1 MPSFDAV
8 SEINLH
14 ELTNAV
20 DQANRELSQRFDFK
34 DTGCKFEL
42 KEKEVVVHLRAEVEF
57 QLKQM
62 LEILKTKIAK
72 RGIDIACLEVKDA
85 QKNLAEARQDVALRH
100 GIDQEC
106 GKKIVKLL
114 KESKL
119 KVQAGIHGDKVR
131 VTGKQRDDLQA
142 AIALLRQEKF
152 DRPLS
157 FENFRD

>member
-8 SEINLH
+8 SEIDIH

-34 DTGCKFEL
+34 GTGCKFAL
-42 KEKEVVVHLRAEVEF
+42 REKDFTVEVRAEVEF

-62 LEILKTKIAK
+62 LEILKLKLTK
-72 RGIDIACLEVKDA
+72 RGIDIACLDIKDA
-85 QKNLAEARQDVALRH
+85 QTNLAEAKQDVVLRH
-100 GIDQEC
+100 GIDQDC
-106 GKKIVKLL
+106 GKKIVKLI
-114 KESKL
+114 KDSKL

-131 VTGKQRDDLQA
+131 VTGKQRDELQA
-142 AIALLRQEKF
+142 AIALLRKEKF

>member
-1 MPSFDAV
+1 MPSFDAI
-8 SEINLH
+8 SKIDIH

-34 DTGCKFEL
+34 GTSCKFAL
-42 KEKEVVVHLRAEVEF
+42 REKEFTVEVRGEVEF

-62 LEILKTKIAK
+62 LEILKLKLTK
-72 RGIDIACLEVKDA
+72 RGIDIACLDVKDP
-85 QKNLAEARQDVALRH
+85 QTNLAEAKQDVVLRH

-106 GKKIVKLL
+106 GKKIVKLI
-114 KESKL
+114 KDSKM

-142 AIALLRQEKF
+142 AIALLRKEKF

-157 FENFRD
+157 FDNFRD

>member
-8 SEINLH
+8 SEINHH

-34 DTGCKFEL
+34 DTKCKFEL
-42 KEKEVVVHLRAEVEF
+42 KEKEVTVQLLAEVEF

-62 LEILKTKIAK
+62 LEILKTKLAK
-72 RGIDIACLEVKDA
+72 RGIDIACLDVKDA
-85 QKNLAEARQDVALRH
+85 QKNLAEARQDILLRH

-106 GKKIVKLL
+106 GKKIVKLI
-114 KESKL
+114 KDSKL

-131 VTGKQRDDLQA
+131 ITGKQRDDLQTA
-142 AIALLRQEKF
+142 MALLRREKF